1 METKANYVLVGL
13 FTLLAT
19 AMIFVFVYWTARVGE
34 TEQATLL
41 RVRIHGSASGLSR
54 GSFVLFNG
62 VKIGDVNRVYI
73 DVSNPTVAIADTT
86 IDALTPITKS
96 TRATLGIVGLTGTT
110 NIELQGGDPR
120 EENIL
125 SAAAVAGEVPEII
138 AEPSVVTNILESATT
153 LMDRANGVLDG
164 LEKFVQDAREPLTET
179 LRNTEKF
186 SAALADN
193 SDQIDSFLASAGK
206 LAETLDEVTG
216 PLESTLKAAEEL
228 MQSVDAKRI
237 DTILTNVDEFTGKL
251 NNAANDIDS
260 VMADFKSAS
269 ESIADVTERA
279 GGAMDKVDD
288 ILTNVDGET
297 VKTALNNISE
307 ASEAANKV
315 ANDVSKVSGKFGGRA
330 EEIDQIIADTQKLTE
345 RLAKASEKIDGVMN
359 GVDTAVASVTEFSN
373 RADGTLKRVDG
384 ILEGVDPE
392 QVKTALGNIAEA
404 SETAKTAVSD
414 VSKVTARI
422 GERSEDIDSIID
434 NASQLAERL
443 NKASERV
450 DGVLAKL
457 DGVLGSDEAGGVIE
471 EARETLQSFRQVA
484 ETLNARAATIAS
496 GLARFS
502 GQGLRDVEALVRD
515 SRRSIARIEQA
526 ITDLERNPQR
536 ILTGGEGSVRRYNGR
551 RRR

>member
-19 AMIFVFVYWTARVGE
+19 AVIFVFVYWTARVGE

-41 RVRIHGSASGLSR
+41 RVRIPGSASGLSR

-73 DVSNPTVAIADTT
+73 DVSNPRVAIADTT
-86 IDALTPITKS
+86 VDALTPITKS

-110 NIELQGGDPR
+110 NIELRGGDLR

-125 SAAAVAGEVPEII
+125 SAAAAAGTVPEIV

-164 LEKFVQDAREPLTET
+164 LERFVTDAREPLTET

-193 SDQIDSFLASAGK
+193 SDQIDAFLANAGK
-206 LAETLDEVTG
+206 LAEALGEMIE
-216 PLESTLKAAEEL
+216 PLESTMTAAEEL
-228 MQSVDAKRI
+228 MRSVDAKKI
-237 DTILTNVDEFTGKL
+237 DTILANVDEFTGKL
-251 NNAANDIDS
+251 NSAADDIDS

-269 ESIADVTERA
+269 ESIAGLTERA

-307 ASEAANKV
+307 ASEAANRV
-315 ANDVSKVSGKFGGRA
+315 ASDVSKVSGKFGGRA

-345 RLAKASEKIDGVMN
+345 RLAKASEKIDGVMS
-359 GVDTAVASVTEFSN
+359 GVDTAVASVTDFSN

-392 QVKTALGNIAEA
+392 QVKTALSNIAEA
-404 SETAKTAVSD
+404 SDTANKAVSD

-443 NKASERV
+443 NKASERI

-457 DGVLGSDEAGGVIE
+457 DGVLGSDEAGGVIA

-484 ETLNARAATIAS
+484 ETLNARAATIAN
-496 GLARFS
+496 GFARFS
-502 GQGLRDVEALVRD
+502 GQGLRDVEALVRE

-526 ITDLERNPQR
+526 ITELERNPQR
-536 ILTGGEGSVRRYNGR
+536 ILTGGEGSVRRYDGR

>member
-1 METKANYVLVGL
+1 METRANYVLVGF
-13 FTLLAT
+13 FTLVAIV
-19 AMIFVFVYWTARVGE
+19 AAFVFVYWTARVGE
-34 TEQATLL
+34 TQQATLL
-41 RVRIHGSASGLSR
+41 RVRIPGSAAGLGR

-86 IDALTPITKS
+86 VDALTPITTS

-110 NIELQGGDPR
+110 NIELRGGDLR

-125 SAAAVAGEVPEII
+125 VVAAADGTVPEIV

-164 LEKFVQDAREPLTET
+164 LERFVQDAREPLTET

-186 SAALADN
+186 TAALADN
-193 SDQIDSFLASAGK
+193 SDQIDAFLASAGD
-206 LAETLDEVTG
+206 LAETLREVTG
-216 PLESTLKAAEEL
+216 PLENTLKAAEEL
-228 MQSVDAKRI
+228 LQSVDAQKV
-237 DTILTNVDEFTGKL
+237 DTILANVDEFTGKL
-251 NNAANDIDS
+251 NKAADDIDG
-260 VMADFKSAS
+260 VMENVKSAS
-269 ESIADVTERA
+269 ESIAGISERA
-279 GGAMDKVDD
+279 GGAMDKVDE
-288 ILTNVDGET
+288 ILANVDGKT
-297 VKTALNNISE
+297 VSTALNNFSDAGESIKTI
-307 ASEAANKV
+307 AD
-315 ANDVSKVSGKFGGRA
+315 DVSKVTGKVGERA
-330 EEIDQIIADTQKLTE
+330 DDIDSIIADARVLSD
-345 RLAKASEKIDGVMN
+345 RLAKASERIDGVME
-359 GVDTAVASVTEFSN
+359 GVDTAVSSITDFSQ
-373 RADGTLKRVDG
+373 RADGTLNRVDG
-384 ILEGVDPE
+384 ILDGVDPE
-392 QVKTALGNIAEA
+392 QVKTALSNIAEA
-404 SETAKTAVSD
+404 SETARTAVSD
-414 VSKVTARI
+414 VAKVTTKI

-434 NASQLAERL
+434 NAAQLAERL

-457 DGVLGSDEAGGVIE
+457 DGVLGSEDSEGVIA

-484 ETLNARAATIAS
+484 ETLNARAATIAN

-526 ITDLERNPQR
+526 ISDLERNPQR
-536 ILTGGEGSVRRYNGR
+536 ILTGGEGSVRRYDGR